1 MILTLLAG
9 KRSRIINSFMCVL
22 GGMLCWTLGS
32 FSDAYGGR
40 TLLHPVVLCV
50 SGRNPVSAI
59 FYYVFISE
67 FMGSAYGQK
76 KQDPIVFD

>member
-1 MILTLLAG
+1 MESYVSFSIISVFFYTFMILTLLAG

-32 FSDAYGGR
+32 FLMRMEQD
-40 TLLHPVVLCV
+40 LLHPVVLCV

-59 FYYVFISE
+59 FLLCVH
-67 FMGSAYGQK
+67 Q
-76 KQDPIVFD
+76 

>member
-1 MILTLLAG
+1 MESYISFSIISVFFYTFMIRTLLAG

-22 GGMLCWTLGS
+22 GGMLWPDVGL

-50 SGRNPVSAI
+50 SGWNPVSAI
-59 FYYVFISE
+59 FLLCVH
-67 FMGSAYGQK
+67 Q
-76 KQDPIVFD
+76 

>member
-1 MILTLLAG
+1 MESYVSFSIISVFFYTFMILTLLAG

-32 FSDAYGGR
+32 FLMRMEAGPSY
-40 TLLHPVVLCV
+40 LHPVVLCV

-59 FYYVFISE
+59 FLLCVH
-67 FMGSAYGQK
+67 Q
-76 KQDPIVFD
+76 